1 MLPAN
6 NRDAEAK
13 SIFSDKSGLFKLRAK
28 IDASIQ
34 PIPAAINPINIINKR
49 TFLFDFSTYLP
60 PNIKVLL
67 KATLILNL
75 PTMLQRTFQNLC

>member
-28 IDASIQ
+28 MDASIQ
-34 PIPAAINPINIINKR
+34 PIPAAINPINTINKR

-60 PNIKVLL
+60 PIKKCCSKQHL
-67 KATLILNL
+67 
-75 PTMLQRTFQNLC
+75 F